1 MSSITCRF
9 IQINNNFSMPDIRY
23 PMYVPTRFK
32 KEKEFE
38 TKILILGG
46 ALTHGLQIN
55 IGFEF

>member
-1 MSSITCRF
+1 
-9 IQINNNFSMPDIRY
+9 MPDIRY

-46 ALTHGLQIN
+46 ALGLQIN